1 MGSNP
6 TPANPREKHAARR
19 ARDGGPAS
27 DQLATPVLDALSA
40 ATDQY
45 GRSPVRGRAS
55 RPRLHFLLAGIAAI
69 LVGTILAFT
78 GRSDYRCCAT
88 FRILGDATPA
98 QRVTLRRELSS
109 YAWESL
115 TGEDSPRVRI
125 PPMHVDSPSPDQLR
139 LTVITPSRKAGLRRV
154 RQTAEGY
161 SERMRVLAQAARITP
176 TEAEDTLS
184 EYVSTLRERLDDAR
198 DRVDAAVAALPE
210 SDTSE
215 NLQLLMAHWE
225 PLRDRFGTVKQELA
239 QASADLTHLRSEPE
253 PTHGVVSSE
262 ERQQAQMADE
272 ALQQDLREL
281 VVNLTELKLHLLTV
295 WQQSAGALER
305 LKLAVDDVIKTAAHD
320 PRKLELEKAD
330 AGTVTSI
337 ETAANAYAETVNAF
351 AEAWSREF
359 TTLRQLDIDPL
370 SGEVLDVYYRVLRRL
385 NDFLFDASKQL
396 STLRAAVDVLSAD
409 PRDTARHHVF
419 QSDLV
424 RAFQTMQAAHHRFEF
439 ALDAIETPQNFR
451 LDAAIKSARGLHRRS
466 QERIRGIQQRLQAQA
481 LKRAKEQ
488 RIQELATVKEV
499 FDRARAATD
508 ETVNELIALQDE
520 LNLTV
525 KDSEAFFRTLLKVE
539 IASAR
544 LEITN
549 DDLDTTQQRLREL
562 AAQRMASSNS
572 LDVELVSCDVLGG
585 PINLGERLS
594 IAGLAA
600 VLTLLAVLLTQWW
613 IIR

>member
-1 MGSNP
+1 M
-6 TPANPREKHAARR
+6 
-19 ARDGGPAS
+19 
-27 DQLATPVLDALSA
+27 
-40 ATDQY
+40 
-45 GRSPVRGRAS
+45 
-55 RPRLHFLLAGIAAI
+55 
-69 LVGTILAFT
+69 ILAFT

-88 FRILGDATPA
+88 FRILGDVTPA
-98 QRVTLRRELSS
+98 QRVTLRHELSN

-115 TGEDSPRVRI
+115 TGADGPRVRI

-139 LTVITPSRKAGLRRV
+139 LTVITTSRKTGLRRV

-161 SERMRVLAQAARITP
+161 GERMRVLAQAARITP

-184 EYVSTLRERLDDAR
+184 EYVSTLQVRLDDAR
-198 DRVDAAVAALPE
+198 DQVDAAFAALPE
-210 SDTSE
+210 SNASE
-215 NLQLLMAHWE
+215 NVQLLMAQWQ
-225 PLRDRFGTVKQELA
+225 PLRGRFDRVKQELT
-239 QASADLTHLRSEPE
+239 QASADLTQLRSQPE
-253 PTHGVVSSE
+253 PTHGIVSSE

-305 LKLAVDDVIKTAAHD
+305 LTLAADDVIKTAAYD
-320 PRKLELEKAD
+320 PRKLELEEAD
-330 AGTVTSI
+330 AGRVTSI
-337 ETAANAYAETVNAF
+337 ETAANAYAETLNAF
-351 AEAWSREF
+351 AEAWSQEF
-359 TTLRQLDIDPL
+359 TTLRQLDVDPL

-385 NDFLFDASKQL
+385 NDFLFHASKQL

-424 RAFQTMQAAHHRFEF
+424 RAFHTMQAAHHRFEF
-439 ALDAIETPQNFR
+439 AVDAIETPQNFR

-488 RIQELATVKEV
+488 RVQELATVKEV
-499 FDRARAATD
+499 FERARAATD

-520 LNLTV
+520 LNLTA
-525 KDSEAFFRTLLKVE
+525 KDSEAFFRTLLQAE

-544 LEITN
+544 LEITHG
-549 DDLDTTQQRLREL
+549 DLDTTQQRLREL

-572 LDVELVSCDVLGG
+572 LGVELVSCDVLGG
-585 PINLGERLS
+585 PVNLGERLS

-613 IIR
+613 IIRRS